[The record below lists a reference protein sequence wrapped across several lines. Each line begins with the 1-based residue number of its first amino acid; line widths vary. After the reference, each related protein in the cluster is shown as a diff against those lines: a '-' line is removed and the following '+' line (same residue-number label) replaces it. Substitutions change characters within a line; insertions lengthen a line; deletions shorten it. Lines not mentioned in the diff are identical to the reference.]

1 LRSWEITL
9 EVVGTENVVVGG
21 VRYATY
27 VVREQGTYHES
38 AFNYYHSKGPESS
51 LSEYSRT
58 LWYHPPAGLVLKTA
72 LKWTAGARSG
82 DDEDIDKLIGVR
94 YPEGTTDLALKGEQ
108 VPAAGVAVADL
119 GAERARQETAEKYK
133 AEIERLRREEAARQQ
148 AEIERLTREAEIA
161 RLTREAEA
169 SRGNVAS
176 ERKAPAERAQD
187 KRLERALWT
196 VAKTSR
202 DVDDTKA
209 YLDIYPSGRFTA
221 EAKARLSV
229 LEKFAAVEGIDFGA
243 YHALVIGNDT
253 HENLPDLKTAVTDAK
268 AIADVLTG
276 EYGFKVKTLLN
287 ATRLDIIDALDE
299 YQETLTDKDNLLIY
313 YAGHGWLNEDT
324 GRGYWLPVDA
334 KINRRS
340 RWVSNATISDTLKGL
355 LAKHVMV
362 VADSCYSGT
371 LVRGAGVSLRSG
383 EYWARMAR
391 KRTRVALTSGGLE
404 PVVDTG
410 GGGHSPFA
418 KAFLDAL
425 KGNEAVMDGTQLF
438 SRLRRPVMLNA
449 NQTPEYSDVRNAGHD
464 GGDFLFVR
472 KF

>member
-1 LRSWEITL
+1 MVS
-9 EVVGTENVVVGG
+9 
-21 VRYATY
+21 
-27 VVREQGTYHES
+27 
-38 AFNYYHSKGPESS
+38 
-51 LSEYSRT
+51 
-58 LWYHPPAGLVLKTA
+58 PASGLVLKTA
-72 LKWTAGARSG
+72 LKWIDGPKSG
-82 DDEDIDKLIGVR
+82 DDEEIDKLFRVR

-108 VPAAGVAVADL
+108 IPAAGVAVADL
-119 GAERARQETAEKYK
+119 GAERARQEAAEKYK
-133 AEIERLRREEAARQQ
+133 AEIERLS
-148 AEIERLTREAEIA
+148 REAEIA
-161 RLTREAEA
+161 RLTQEAEIARLAREAEA
-169 SRGNVAS
+169 SRGNVDS
-176 ERKAPAERAQD
+176 ERKAPAEREQD
-187 KRLERALWT
+187 KRMERALWT

-209 YLDIYPSGRFTA
+209 YLDIYPSGKFAA
-221 EAKARLSV
+221 EATARLSV

-253 HENLPDLKTAVTDAK
+253 HENLPDLTTAVNDAK
-268 AIADVLTG
+268 AIAAVLTG
-276 EYGFKVKTLLN
+276 EYGFKVKTLFN
-287 ATRLDIIDALDE
+287 ATHADIIDALDE
-299 YQETLTDKDNLLIY
+299 YRETLTDRDNLLIY
-313 YAGHGWLNEDT
+313 YAGHGWLDEDT

-334 KINRRS
+334 KVNRRS

-418 KAFLDAL
+418 SAFIDAL
-425 KGNEAVMDGTQLF
+425 RGNEAVRDGTQMF
-438 SRLRRPVMLNA
+438 STLRRPVMLNA

-472 KF
+472 QF